1 MKNLFHSL
9 IGIWDI
15 KRTLG
20 NYGTAKGIATF
31 TLKNSNSIL
40 YREDLN
46 LKFFKFSAVKAY
58 KEYIY
63 NYNEDNNKIIKHF
76 TDNKVFYELNF
87 IADKFYKAYAGSYIC
102 GKDTY
107 KATYNFLKNDKFV
120 LSYEVK
126 GLNKDYIIETE
137 FTKLED
143 SHSWLIAI

>member
-1 MKNLFHSL
+1 MKNLFNSFA
-9 IGIWDI
+9 GVWNI

-20 NYGTAKGIATF
+20 NYGIAKGIATF
-31 TLKNSNSIL
+31 TLKDSNSLL

-46 LKFFKFSAVKAY
+46 VKFFTSPVTKAY

-76 TDNKVFYELNF
+76 ADNKVFYELNF
-87 IADKFYKAYAGSYIC
+87 ISDKFYKAYAGPYIC

-107 KATYNFLKNDKFV
+107 KATYNFLKNDNFT

-126 GLNKDYIIETE
+126 GLHKDYIIETE
-137 FTKLED
+137 FTKLGD
-143 SHSWLIAI
+143 SPS